1 MTSVM
6 TGLVL
11 LGIIVAIVVWAI
23 GAYNA
28 LVALK
33 NRAEAAWNQIDVQL
47 KRRHDLVPN
56 LVETVRGALE
66 YERNTLEAVVAARQK
81 ALDAHTPATS
91 ATAEQG
97 LSQALGRLFA
107 VVEAY
112 PDLKANQNVL
122 QLQEELTNSENLI
135 AFARQHYNDV
145 VGQYDTRRESF
156 PGNLIANQFG
166 FQPREYF
173 VAPEE
178 ERAVPQVKLTGLGTG
193 SKSGA

>member
-1 MTSVM
+1 MTS
-6 TGLVL
+6 LVL
-11 LGIIVAIVVWAI
+11 LGIVALAVFWAI
-23 GAYNA
+23 AAYNG

-66 YERNTLEAVVAARQK
+66 YERATLEAVVAARQR
-81 ALDAHTPATS
+81 AVDAHSPAQS

-97 LSQALGRLFA
+97 LSQALGKLFA
-107 VVEAY
+107 VVENY

-122 QLQEELTNSENLI
+122 QLQEELTNTENLI

-145 VGQYDTRRESF
+145 IGQYDTRRESF
-156 PGNLIANQFG
+156 PTNLIASRFG

-173 VAPEE
+173 RAPDE
-178 ERAVPQVKLTGLGTG
+178 ERAVPKVSLSGIG
-193 SKSGA
+193 SAAKPQA

>member
-1 MTSVM
+1 MTSI
-6 TGLVL
+6 VL
-11 LGIIVAIVVWAI
+11 LGIVALAVFWAI
-23 GAYNA
+23 SAYNG

-66 YERNTLEAVVAARQK
+66 YERATLEAVVAARQR
-81 ALDAHTPATS
+81 AVDAHSPAQS

-97 LSQALGRLFA
+97 LSQALGKLFA
-107 VVEAY
+107 VVENY

-122 QLQEELTNSENLI
+122 QLQEELTNTENLI

-145 VGQYDTRRESF
+145 IGQYDTKRESF
-156 PGNLIANQFG
+156 PTNLIASRFG

-173 VAPEE
+173 SAPDE
-178 ERAVPQVKLTGLGTG
+178 ERAVPKVSLSGIGTG
-193 SKSGA
+193 SATKPQA

>member
-1 MTSVM
+1 MAI
-6 TGLVL
+6 LVL
-11 LGIIVAIVVWAI
+11 LGFVVLVALWAV
-23 GAYNA
+23 GGYNS

-81 ALDAHTPATS
+81 ALDAHTPAAS
-91 ATAEQG
+91 AAAEQG
-97 LSQALGRLFA
+97 LTQALGRLFA
-107 VVEAY
+107 VVENY

-122 QLQEELTNSENLI
+122 QLQEELTNTENLI

-145 VGQYDTRRESF
+145 VGQLNTRRESF
-156 PGNLIANQFG
+156 PANLIANQYG
-166 FQPREYF
+166 FAPREYF
-173 VAPEE
+173 SAPDE
-178 ERAVPQVKLTGLGTG
+178 ERAVPQVKLTGLGVAP
-193 SKSGA
+193 KP

>member
-1 MTSVM
+1 MAI
-6 TGLVL
+6 LVL
-11 LGIIVAIVVWAI
+11 LGIVVLVVLWAI
-23 GAYNA
+23 GAYNS

-81 ALDAHTPATS
+81 AVGATTPAAS
-91 ATAEQG
+91 AAAEQG
-97 LSQALGRLFA
+97 LTQALGRLFA
-107 VVEAY
+107 LVENY

-122 QLQEELTNSENLI
+122 QLQEELTNTENLI

-145 VGQYDTRRESF
+145 VGQFNTKRESF
-156 PGNLIANQFG
+156 PSNLIANQYG
-166 FQPREYF
+166 FAQREYF
-173 VAPEE
+173 AAPDE
-178 ERAVPQVKLTGLGTG
+178 ERAVPPVKLTGLGVG
-193 SKSGA
+193 PKP

>member
-1 MTSVM
+1 MTS
-6 TGLVL
+6 LVL
-11 LGIIVAIVVWAI
+11 LGIVALAVFWAI
-23 GAYNA
+23 AAYNG

-66 YERNTLEAVVAARQK
+66 YERATLEAVVAARQR
-81 ALDAHTPATS
+81 AVDAHSPAQS

-97 LSQALGRLFA
+97 LSQALGKLFA
-107 VVEAY
+107 VVENY

-122 QLQEELTNSENLI
+122 QLQEELTNTENLI

-145 VGQYDTRRESF
+145 IGQYDTRRESF
-156 PGNLIANQFG
+156 PTNLIASRFG

-173 VAPEE
+173 RAPEE
-178 ERAVPQVKLTGLGTG
+178 ERAAPKVSLSGIGTG
-193 SKSGA
+193 SAAKPQA

>member
-1 MTSVM
+1 MTI
-6 TGLVL
+6 LVL
-11 LGIIVAIVVWAI
+11 LGIVVLVALWAI
-23 GAYNA
+23 GAYNS

-81 ALDAHTPATS
+81 AVDASTPAAS
-91 ATAEQG
+91 AAAEQG
-97 LSQALGRLFA
+97 LTQALGRLFA
-107 VVEAY
+107 LVENY

-122 QLQEELTNSENLI
+122 QLQEELTNTENLI

-145 VGQYDTRRESF
+145 VGQFNTRRETF
-156 PGNLIANQFG
+156 PSNLIANQFG
-166 FQPREYF
+166 FAPREYF
-173 VAPEE
+173 AAPDE
-178 ERAVPQVKLTGLGTG
+178 ERAVPQVKLTGLGVG
-193 SKSGA
+193 PKP

>member
-1 MTSVM
+1 MAI
-6 TGLVL
+6 LVL
-11 LGIIVAIVVWAI
+11 LGIVVLVVLWAI
-23 GAYNA
+23 GAYNS

-81 ALDAHTPATS
+81 AVDASTPAAS
-91 ATAEQG
+91 AAAEQG
-97 LSQALGRLFA
+97 LTQALGRLFA
-107 VVEAY
+107 LVENY

-122 QLQEELTNSENLI
+122 QLQEELTNTENLI

-145 VGQYDTRRESF
+145 VGQFNTRRESF
-156 PGNLIANQFG
+156 PSNLIANQFG
-166 FQPREYF
+166 FAPREYF
-173 VAPEE
+173 AAPDE
-178 ERAVPQVKLTGLGTG
+178 ERAVPSVKLTGLGVG
-193 SKSGA
+193 PKPGA